1 MDTDLKARKQVS
13 LEQLKGLLDYL
24 NEHQDLAK
32 GLTRGR
38 RGKLHSV
45 KLWNV
50 CAKKLNAIGEGA
62 VKDGKGWSK
71 YWCDW
76 KYRVRRR
83 ALELKAARDSNKPP
97 PDGVASLSQMEE
109 TILEII
115 GESVVS
121 GVVIKS
127 DPLAEGA
134 SFSDEEESYMADNSE
149 EAPINYG
156 VTKSRR
162 GKKRRHSS
170 QNNSDA
176 DEVGT
181 TSPYHERKKKLK
193 TDNESDEDESA
204 SELIRLERE
213 KLEYTKQFLETTREI
228 SSHVGTLHIWKS
240 NHTRRKCPRFE
251 HYK

>member
-50 CAKKLNAIGEGA
+50 CAKKLNVIGEGA

-127 DPLAEGA
+127 DPLAEV
-134 SFSDEEESYMADNSE
+134 SVS
-149 EAPINYG
+149 
-156 VTKSRR
+156 VTKTRR

-170 QNNSDA
+170 QNISDA
-176 DEVGT
+176 DNEVGT
-181 TSPYHERKKKLK
+181 SSPHRERKQKKLK

-228 SSHVGTLHIWKS
+228 SSHVGKLVSVMTRIKDFLLM
-240 NHTRRKCPRFE
+240 NHRGE
-251 HYK
+251 